1 VTPDDVLAVAR
12 SDDLEA
18 LGHDRDAVADA
29 VRSFAEAGDAESAL
43 ELVGRTWR
51 MWFAAGELDEGSS
64 LAAAALN
71 APGAA
76 AVPIWRARVLYADGI
91 FAFRAGD
98 RDRSLARNEEALR
111 VARETDDVR
120 GECDALTG
128 LARDALRD
136 GRYEEVVSLA
146 RQARDRARTADDPAA
161 EASPLHLEAA
171 GVRLQGDYSRAREL
185 YLQSMEHNEKM
196 GARAFVTMEK
206 HNLGW
211 VELHLGNVGA
221 AEARFRERDAE
232 TESDAYGDA
241 WSDLNWAAIAVAQDK
256 RDEAEKRMAAG
267 TDALEKLGVSL
278 DPDDQSELDWLRE
291 QISAATP

>member
-1 VTPDDVLAVAR
+1 
-12 SDDLEA
+12 
-18 LGHDRDAVADA
+18 
-29 VRSFAEAGDAESAL
+29 
-43 ELVGRTWR
+43 
-51 MWFAAGELDEGSS
+51 
-64 LAAAALN
+64 
-71 APGAA
+71 
-76 AVPIWRARVLYADGI
+76 
-91 FAFRAGD
+91 
-98 RDRSLARNEEALR
+98 
-111 VARETDDVR
+111 
-120 GECDALTG
+120 
-128 LARDALRD
+128 
-136 GRYEEVVSLA
+136 
-146 RQARDRARTADDPAA
+146 
-161 EASPLHLEAA
+161 
-171 GVRLQGDYSRAREL
+171 
-185 YLQSMEHNEKM
+185 M

>member
-1 VTPDDVLAVAR
+1 MTPDDVLAVAR

-146 RQARDRARTADDPAA
+146 RQARDLRGRPTIPRPKPRRSTSRLRACGCRATTRG
-161 EASPLHLEAA
+161 LESSTC
-171 GVRLQGDYSRAREL
+171 R
-185 YLQSMEHNEKM
+185 
-196 GARAFVTMEK
+196 
-206 HNLGW
+206 
-211 VELHLGNVGA
+211 
-221 AEARFRERDAE
+221 
-232 TESDAYGDA
+232 A
-241 WSDLNWAAIAVAQDK
+241 WSTTRRW
-256 RDEAEKRMAAG
+256 
-267 TDALEKLGVSL
+267 
-278 DPDDQSELDWLRE
+278 ELAP
-291 QISAATP
+291 S